1 MTKQISTTDLLA
13 LSLVLSGQHTLDLE
27 SIHRYGLRLVT
38 KLGQMTGERWTLL
51 WGRRYLEAV
60 TAPFVQVDDEV
71 AELLVDVES
80 LGNTLDGIDA
90 TVIAAA
96 EQTEWES

>member
-13 LSLVLSGQHTLDLE
+13 LALVRSGSHTLTLD

-38 KLGQMTGERWTLL
+38 KLGQDTGERWTLL

-60 TAPFVQVDDEV
+60 TASFVQVDDEV
-71 AELLVDVES
+71 AELLVDTES
-80 LGNTLDGIDA
+80 LGNTLDGIDGA
-90 TVIAAA
+90 VIKAA
-96 EQTEWES
+96 EVLEWVE

>member
-13 LSLVLSGQHTLDLE
+13 LSLVRSGQHTLDLE

-38 KLGQMTGERWTLL
+38 KLGQDTGERWTLL

-71 AELLVDVES
+71 AELLVDTES
-80 LGNTLDGIDA
+80 LGNTLDGIDGA
-90 TVIAAA
+90 VIRAA